1 MSGIVLPD
9 PKGIETYSAVAMS
22 TGHLAPADFKLL
34 DRMVDTQESTRIL
47 KRPYGY
53 FIKLAGDAHRVE
65 HDLIHQAS
73 DALNRIIVWAKAAGF
88 SLIEFDS
95 DAGYIDGFTVFEEA

>member
-1 MSGIVLPD
+1 MSGIVLPN
-9 PKGIETYSAVAMS
+9 PKSIETYSAVAMS

-34 DRMVDTQESTRIL
+34 DRMVDTRESTRIL

-53 FIKLAGDAHRVE
+53 FIKLAGDAHKVE
-65 HDLIHQAS
+65 HDLIPEAS
-73 DALNRIIVWAKAAGF
+73 DELNRIIVWAKASGF

-95 DAGYIDGFTVFEEA
+95 DAPRIDGFQFFEEE